1 VDDAAPQTTTEV
13 RIRPYAPGDADAL
26 WSILHAVFSTGETY
40 AYPTDVGRDEALAGW
55 TTAPARAWVAEAGG
69 TVLGSSRVMPNQ
81 PGQGAHVANGSF
93 VVAPEAAGRGVGRAL
108 GAHALRA
115 AAAQGYRA
123 MQFNL
128 VVSTNTRAIALW
140 ESLGFATVGRLPGAF
155 LLHGEEVDALVM
167 HRRLDPPRGADA
179 GADVG
184 GGADG
189 DARADAGGDARTA
202 ADAGARADA
211 AEGAA

>member
-1 VDDAAPQTTTEV
+1 VDAAAPQTTPEV

-26 WSILHAVFSTGETY
+26 WAILHAVFSTGETY

-55 TTAPARAWVAEAGG
+55 TTPPARAWVAEADGAI
-69 TVLGSSRVMPNQ
+69 LGSSRVMPNQ

-108 GAHALRA
+108 GAHALQA
-115 AAAQGYRA
+115 AAGLGYRA

-167 HRRLDPPRGADA
+167 HRRMDPP
-179 GADVG
+179 
-184 GGADG
+184 
-189 DARADAGGDARTA
+189 
-202 ADAGARADA
+202 
-211 AEGAA
+211 EGAGDGAGHSA

>member
-1 VDDAAPQTTTEV
+1 MDAAALQTTPEV
-13 RIRPYAPGDADAL
+13 RIRPYAPDDADAL
-26 WSILHAVFSTGETY
+26 WAILHAVFSTGETY
-40 AYPTDVGRDEALAGW
+40 AYPTDVGRDEALTGW
-55 TTAPARAWVAEAGG
+55 TTPPARAWVAEAAG

-115 AAAQGYRA
+115 AAALGYRA

-128 VVSTNTRAIALW
+128 VVSTNHRAIALW

-167 HRRLDPPRGADA
+167 HRRLDPPV

-184 GGADG
+184 AP
-189 DARADAGGDARTA
+189 ADANDP
-202 ADAGARADA
+202 AGA
-211 AEGAA
+211 GATESGPS